1 MLAMLD
7 VLGLN
12 PWAAPW
18 SGATGGDAARHTEVI
33 DALVQ
38 VVLAQRQEARA
49 RKDFAAADAIRDGLD
64 SIGIR
69 VEDTANGVRWSLDD

>member
-1 MLAMLD
+1 MVAVRRAGSQRQTD
-7 VLGLN
+7 
-12 PWAAPW
+12 
-18 SGATGGDAARHTEVI
+18 VI

-64 SIGIR
+64 AIGIR
-69 VEDTANGVRWSLDD
+69 VEDTGSGVRWSLD